1 MTRQPG
7 LINAEPLKLRM
18 LCEFA
23 PGDRGEFIRVVA
35 EKCTA
40 CGRCAELCVRDV
52 WQLSGDVY
60 QPTNLTDCVECGACW
75 NVCPEEAVEFDE
87 PPGGT
92 GVRFS
97 YG

>member
-7 LINAEPLKLRM
+7 SINAEPLKLEM
-18 LCEFA
+18 LCQFA
-23 PGDRGEFIRVVA
+23 PGDRGAFIRVIA
-35 EKCTA
+35 DKCTA
-40 CGRCAELCVRDV
+40 CGMCAEFCVRDV
-52 WQLSGDVY
+52 WQQTGEKYEPV
-60 QPTNLTDCVECGACW
+60 NLTACIECGACW
-75 NVCPEEAVEFDE
+75 NVCPADAVEFDE